1 MTANPLSIVPMPVAK
16 VPAYFRG
23 FVDWYAEALAEL
35 GHQGDDDLH
44 AHVSNYLKPWLDA
57 DGLPLA
63 STVFDILLDDIPAPI
78 GAAWCGGTDFGFGPV
93 FYIHD
98 LRIFAPWRGKGY
110 AKAALETIYAL
121 SKVRSGARGVGLS
134 VLTHNVVARRLY
146 ETHGFV
152 PISQIMIRPF

>member
-1 MTANPLSIVPMPVAK
+1 MTVKNLSVAPMPVEK

-35 GHQGDDDLH
+35 GQRDDEDLH
-44 AHVSNYLKPWLDA
+44 AYVAEYLRPYLGA

-63 STVFDILLDDIPAPI
+63 STVFDILVGDAPAPV
-78 GAAWCGGTDFGFGPV
+78 GAAWCGSADFGFGPI

-98 LRIFAPWRGKGY
+98 LRIFAPWRRKGY
-110 AKAALETIYAL
+110 ATEALETIYAL
-121 SKVRSGARGVGLS
+121 SKARSGAKGMGLS
-134 VLTHNVVARRLY
+134 VLTHNVVARDLY
-146 ETHGFV
+146 AANGFV